1 MTKMNGKTVAALASA
16 TLIVAGGAVAVA
28 PAVVG
33 APGAADAAGIEQAS
47 KAPAG
52 GVVSDAVVQ
61 GQFSYTQDALT
72 PNSTISSVFMK
83 AAAAFCAS
91 LPAGVYAQSDAAIT
105 VGGDVPNAFSA
116 TVDEMASK
124 DGAVKLI
131 MGCTCA
137 SNGAGGGAVANADIE
152 GVSLASIFAQ
162 AVR

>member
-1 MTKMNGKTVAALASA
+1 MTKMNGKTVVALASA
-16 TLIVAGGAVAVA
+16 TLLAAGGAMAIA
-28 PAVVG
+28 PAIVG
-33 APGAADAAGIEQAS
+33 DNGSADAGVEQAS
-47 KAPAG
+47 GAKAP

-61 GQFSYTQDALT
+61 GQFSYTQDVLT
-72 PNSTISSVFMK
+72 PNETISSVFMK

-91 LPAGVYAQSDAAIT
+91 LPEGVYSQGGAAIAI
-105 VGGDVPNAFSA
+105 GGDVPNAFSA

-124 DGAVKLI
+124 DGAVRLI

-137 SNGAGGGAVANADIE
+137 SNGAGGGAIANADIE